1 MTIAKILSLAA
12 GEAAGNKADRLTPAN
27 DNDPEGP
34 PPASA
39 SRIRRR
45 ALSLNKDERTQMQ
58 HYNFAVLKNDETI
71 AARKSIEL
79 PDLKAAWSQVTELA
93 RTIDEPG
100 SRIRVTNRAGEVE
113 ILAGVAIARGDLGK
127 ARAA

>member
-1 MTIAKILSLAA
+1 MTLTNILPVA
-12 GEAAGNKADRLTPAN
+12 GLDQARKKGVRLTPAN

-34 PPASA
+34 PPAAA
-39 SRIRRR
+39 SRIPHR
-45 ALSLNKDERTQMQ
+45 ALSRQKHERTPMQ
-58 HYNFAVLKNDETI
+58 HYNFAVLKNDESI

-79 PDLKAAWSQVTELA
+79 PDLKAAWSHVTELA

-100 SRIRVTNRAGEVE
+100 SRIRVTNPAGEVE
-113 ILAGVAIARGDLGK
+113 ILAGVAIARAD

>member
-12 GEAAGNKADRLTPAN
+12 GKEAGNKADRLTPAN
-27 DNDPEGP
+27 DNDPKGP

-71 AARKSIEL
+71 ATRKSIEL

-113 ILAGVAIARGDLGK
+113 ILAGVAIARGDFGN
-127 ARAA
+127 ARVA